1 MKTRGNRFLP
11 FLERGGR
18 DTISAI
24 RNPRM
29 TAHRAPSWPVM
40 NRILIAAKRSRIAV
54 IRFGL
59 LSIYNEHVA
68 PLPGFP
74 GRIVVRLHTAVTILN
89 PWIWKI
95 TNPFLTCAAPFMC
108 RVIVL
113 LKIKR
118 RHNIVSKKLATIFL
132 ACGFT
137 IGWND
142 VWFYYKNLLLIK
154 K

>member
-59 LSIYNEHVA
+59 LSICNEHVA

-74 GRIVVRLHTAVTILN
+74 GRIVVRLHTAVTILPVN
-89 PWIWKI
+89 
-95 TNPFLTCAAPFMC
+95 
-108 RVIVL
+108 
-113 LKIKR
+113 LKNNQPLSYMRGSI
-118 RHNIVSKKLATIFL
+118 HVSCNRFIE
-132 ACGFT
+132 
-137 IGWND
+137 N
-142 VWFYYKNLLLIK
+142 
-154 K
+154 